1 MDIKVPDIGS
11 AHHDL
16 KDKVL
21 SGTRLPTKP
30 ALTYLQNLNDERR
43 EAVLEFHG
51 DYLDLI
57 ERSRGSKTKH
67 QAWEGGYVDHL
78 GEIFRIAEANY
89 AALSAIRPLPFTL
102 DSAVIV
108 LYFHDVEK
116 IWKYTTGLSPDF
128 DKDQYYDKT
137 LKEDYGIEFSAE
149 ERNGLH
155 YIHGESDSEYDP
167 HVRKAG
173 PLAAFC
179 HAADILSAR
188 MWFNEGR
195 GLGV

>member
-1 MDIKVPDIGS
+1 MEIKVTETTPG
-11 AHHDL
+11 HDL
-16 KDKVL
+16 KDQTFAA
-21 SGTRLPTKP
+21 TRLATKP
-30 ALTYLQNLNDERR
+30 AVAYLQNLNDERR
-43 EAVLEFHG
+43 DAILKFHA
-51 DYLDLI
+51 DHSALI

-78 GEIFRIAEANY
+78 AETFRIAEASY
-89 AALSAIRPLPFTL
+89 SALGAIRPLPFTL
-102 DSAVIV
+102 DAAVIV

-116 IWKYTTGLSPDF
+116 IWKYTIGLPEGF

-137 LKEDYGIEFSAE
+137 LKEEYGIVFSSE
-149 ERNGLH
+149 ERNALH
-155 YIHGESDSEYDP
+155 YIHGESESEYDP

-179 HAADILSAR
+179 HTADTLSAR
-188 MWFNEGR
+188 MWFNEGQ

>member
-1 MDIKVPDIGS
+1 MIQATNGSPDN
-11 AHHDL
+11 DL
-16 KDKVL
+16 TGQIVA
-21 SGTRLPTKP
+21 GTRLSTKP
-30 ALTYLQNLNDERR
+30 VLTYLRNLSDERR
-43 EAVLEFHG
+43 DAILKFHA
-51 DYLDLI
+51 DHSELI

-89 AALSAIRPLPFTL
+89 SALSAIRPLPFTP
-102 DSAVIV
+102 DAAVIV

-116 IWKYTTGLSPDF
+116 IWKYTTGLPKDF
-128 DKDQYYDKT
+128 DKDRYYDKT
-137 LKEDYGIEFSAE
+137 LKEVYGIVFSDE

-179 HAADILSAR
+179 HAADIISAR
-188 MWFNEGR
+188 MWFNEGS